1 MRKNACVA
9 ILAFLMCLSSSAYAQ
24 KVLEM
29 FEGQNDL
36 PETSG
41 GIRVESMDKGTV
53 SEFSDS
59 GADSGITLVFEHQ
72 GSSILVP
79 ATVQGK
85 PVYFLF
91 DTGATTTTL
100 SYDFAKSAGILPKAD
115 YPVIQVQ
122 TANGPAFAQ
131 FGLISQLVL
140 GGRNHAGVSYTVCDN
155 CPTGVY
161 KGKPIVGLL
170 GLNVI
175 NRYRVSIDN
184 GSGKIEMFASASYSD
199 RKRDIEPWLQM
210 GDVGAKP
217 DGKGNYVTTVSVHN
231 KAPRTISEL
240 TLVLTCTNGN
250 TVELGQKSI
259 SAGSKAKFSKAV
271 DASKCMGAGFDIVGA
286 KW

>member
-1 MRKNACVA
+1 M
-9 ILAFLMCLSSSAYAQ
+9 
-24 KVLEM
+24 
-29 FEGQNDL
+29 
-36 PETSG
+36 
-41 GIRVESMDKGTV
+41 
-53 SEFSDS
+53 
-59 GADSGITLVFEHQ
+59 
-72 GSSILVP
+72 
-79 ATVQGK
+79 
-85 PVYFLF
+85 
-91 DTGATTTTL
+91 
-100 SYDFAKSAGILPKAD
+100 
-115 YPVIQVQ
+115 
-122 TANGPAFAQ
+122 
-131 FGLISQLVL
+131 L

-231 KAPRTISEL
+231 QAPRTISEL